1 MSQSTIVTG
10 PEAVELARQMREAGV
25 QRFVLTSERFSA
37 VLSPP
42 PPPKM
47 SAINDQIAEL
57 TGEERRALLTTAQK
71 EYEADLY
78 GAAR

>member
-42 PPPKM
+42 PPK
-47 SAINDQIAEL
+47 AVVDIQEQIAEL
-57 TGEERRALLTTAQK
+57 KPEQRRQLLDGARR
-71 EYEADLY
+71 EYDDDLF
-78 GAAR
+78 GAVR